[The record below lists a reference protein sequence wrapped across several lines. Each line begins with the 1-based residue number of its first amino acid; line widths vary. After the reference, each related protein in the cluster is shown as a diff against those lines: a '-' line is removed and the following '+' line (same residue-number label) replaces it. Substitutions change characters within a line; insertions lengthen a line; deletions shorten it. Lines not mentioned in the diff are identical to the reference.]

1 LNASQGA
8 VPKPAWFGL
17 QAFAWI
23 VADGV
28 IVLGYDR
35 FELKSMPL
43 QTIVKTR
50 EKTNR

>member
-1 LNASQGA
+1 MQVKARFRSRLGLGC
-8 VPKPAWFGL
+8 KPLFRLWQMVSL
-17 QAFAWI
+17 
-23 VADGV
+23 
-28 IVLGYDR
+28 VLGYDR